1 MKRILH
7 VISTF
12 FSVYPFFENQFGH
25 FVSKGYEIHLALSP
39 SEEIEEYANEQQI
52 KYFET
57 PINRSYSLFDDLKS
71 IHAIYRYI
79 KKNNIEIVAGH
90 SPKGALIA
98 MISSYLAGTK
108 RRIYFRHGLVYET
121 SKGLKRCILIFVERL
136 TSFFAKEVVC
146 VSPYLIEKSIN
157 DKLTRKSKL
166 KILNIG
172 SCNGVDALKRFNPA
186 NIQSDKK
193 QTLKTKLGIQEEA
206 FVIGYVGRLAKEK
219 GINEIIKTFSLFNQY
234 NKNSYLLLIGPFDDR
249 DVISNETF
257 RKIQKGKNIIYTGEI
272 YEDLEYY
279 YSLMDVF
286 LYPSYRD
293 GFGNAIIEAS
303 SMELPVLTTSFS
315 GNRDAIRN
323 GITGQYISLDPNEIS
338 LKIEDYYNNKELAK
352 IHGRNGRNFVLENFS
367 NELIWKYLDNLYN

>member
-1 MKRILH
+1 MKKILH

-12 FSVYPFFENQFGH
+12 FSVYPFFENQFGY

-39 SEEIEEYANEQQI
+39 SEEIEKYANEQHI

-57 PINRSYSLFDDLKS
+57 PINRNFSLIDDFKS
-71 IHAIYRYI
+71 IFAVYRYI

-90 SPKGALIA
+90 SPKGALVA
-98 MISSYLAGTK
+98 MIASYLAGTEK
-108 RRIYFRHGLVYET
+108 RIYFRHGLVYET
-121 SKGLKRCILIFVERL
+121 SKGLKRNILIFVERL

-146 VSPYLIEKSIN
+146 VSPYLIEKSKK
-157 DKLTRKSKL
+157 DKLTREGKL

-172 SCNGVDALKRFNPA
+172 SCNGVDAMQRFNPA
-186 NIQSDKK
+186 NIQPDKK
-193 QTLKTKLGIQEEA
+193 QNLKTELGIQEGYY
-206 FVIGYVGRLAKEK
+206 VIGYVGRLATEK
-219 GINEIIKTFSLFNQY
+219 GINEIITSFTLFNEK
-234 NKNSYLLLIGPFDDR
+234 NKNSYLLLVGPVDDR
-249 DVISNETF
+249 DVISDDTLKRIRE
-257 RKIQKGKNIIYTGEI
+257 GKNIIYPGEI

-323 GITGQYISLDPNEIS
+323 GITGNYISLNPDEIFI
-338 LKIEDYYNNKELAK
+338 KIDNYFKDDEMAK
-352 IHGRNGRNFVLENFS
+352 THGKNGRKFVLENFS
-367 NELIWKYLDNLYN
+367 NQIIWKYLDELYK